1 MSLGPIIIFDKS
13 TLQSL
18 SVDESCWLDNFFL
31 SNITPLFY
39 VETLADLEK
48 EGYGGL
54 TPQQVVGDLA
64 LKTPGGAYPNVHY
77 HTLVIHDLLGNKI
90 EMSNR
95 PIISGGETRLSPEGK
110 VGVHFKQFPE
120 VEALQRWQ
128 KSEFLEIE
136 RGFAKQWRQALSNLS
151 FDSMIG
157 HIKNTVPYKRKFKDL
172 REIKEFTDQ
181 FVQGNYK
188 ELLLLAFEVLDV
200 PAKARD
206 QIIARWLKEK
216 CPPFNRFAPYAS
228 YVLKVDLMFY
238 LGLASSFIAKE
249 RPSNKIDL
257 AYLYYLPFCM
267 VFASNDGLHKRTAPL
282 FVELG
287 QSFINGQTL
296 KSSLKQLDE
305 HYSKL
310 PEEVKVQG
318 IMRFA
323 VYPPEEIDTL
333 VHQLWDKYLPIWRK
347 HSAQRKTKT
356 DFPKETDKELV
367 NHLNKIEKESIP
379 IQTEKQITA
388 DEADH
393 VMFQRIMPLKKGK
406 WRLFPPEVEEA
417 IKKEKSGK

>member
-13 TLQSL
+13 ILQSL

-48 EGYGGL
+48 EGYGSL

-77 HTLVIHDLLGNKI
+77 HTLVTHDLLGNKI

-95 PIISGGETRLSPEGK
+95 PIINGGETRLSPEGK

-128 KSEFLEIE
+128 KSMFLEIE
-136 RGFAKQWRQALSNLS
+136 RDFARQWREMLSNLN

-157 HIKNTVPYKRKFKDL
+157 QIKNIVPSGRKFKDL
-172 REIKEFTDQ
+172 KEIKEFIDQ

-188 ELLLLAFEVLDV
+188 ELLLLAFEILDI
-200 PAKARD
+200 PAKARN
-206 QIIARWLKEK
+206 QIVSRWLKERS
-216 CPPFNRFAPYAS
+216 PPFNKFAPYAS
-228 YVLKVDLMFY
+228 YVLKVDLLFY

-267 VFASNDGLHKRTAPL
+267 VFASNDRLHKRTAPL
-282 FVELG
+282 FMELG
-287 QSFINGQTL
+287 QSFISGQDL
-296 KSSLKQLDE
+296 KSSLNQLDK

-310 PEEVKVQG
+310 PDEVKLQG
-318 IMRFA
+318 VMRFA
-323 VYPPEEIDTL
+323 VYPPEEIDTS
-333 VHQLWDKYLPIWRK
+333 VHQLWDKFLPIWRQ

-356 DFPKETDKELV
+356 DFSKESDKELV
-367 NHLNKIEKESIP
+367 EHLNKLEKESVP

-393 VMFQRIMPLKKGK
+393 VMFQRVIPIKKGK
-406 WRLFPPEVEEA
+406 WRLVPPEVEEA
-417 IKKEKSGK
+417 IKNKK